1 MAWSSC
7 PFGGF
12 LFGVE
17 KTRPSVTPKSVEPPA
32 PRVRFFAGNPCRFE
46 ASRERG
52 DLARA
57 RGHNTSPRDRR
68 AHVAKASS
76 VRRRS
81 LACGMRV
88 ASGARLAPR
97 AEQARRGARPTNAS
111 DHHRPR
117 RGQRAWRRSVVEL
130 GATTRGASVP
140 LPATRPWSSPPRRVR
155 ASTWRAEAGAFPARV
170 SPQDPP
176 LAASFDAAYG
186 DRSVDRR
193 TDEVSANPARAASAS
208 SRATNP
214 SSPLD
219 PLANER
225 RCLETSD
232 AGTVLGAVALI
243 TGSTVGAGALALPA
257 TVSPAG
263 IGPSSAVLL
272 GCWGLLVCEALLLA
286 EVNVALMRERDE
298 YRLVHGRG
306 HSPVAI
312 SLSEM
317 AGRTLGAE
325 GAAAVTAAYLF
336 LSTTLLTAYVSKSGA
351 IVADVLAGT
360 GVDIDVDPRAAS
372 LGFAAALGAALAG
385 GGVSLADKMNQAL
398 TATLLSLFG
407 VLIAGGLGRADWS
420 AVDFAGDWSC
430 APACAP
436 VVFLALVYHDLVP
449 VICAY
454 LAGDVAKIRKAV
466 ILGSAAPLA
475 MFLAW
480 DAVALGVGAASGGK
494 GAGSDPLAALMAGG
508 DGTVALVVGGFS
520 FCAIAT
526 SFIGTAI
533 GVNAFALPR
542 LERWAEECAPFG
554 TQSRSVVF
562 SESYRRAEKLGMR
575 TLTYVLM
582 LSGPA
587 AIAVT
592 NPDVFLP
599 ATNFAGAYGMT
610 AMFGIL
616 PPVMAFRMRAQ
627 LAEHEG
633 TRTKEASSASLE
645 RASRVAGRRSRT
657 TSGSRENEI
666 ETSDRNVGGGTP
678 ALAALSLAACAITLG
693 QLREDVTRGAS
704 LVSSPVGSATLSAE
718 RVATMDTAG
727 RFEAAPEAPFA
738 SLTLTAPDEAVSAT
752 AALAGETRDWFGR
765 AARLVNGL

>member
-1 MAWSSC
+1 
-7 PFGGF
+7 
-12 LFGVE
+12 
-17 KTRPSVTPKSVEPPA
+17 
-32 PRVRFFAGNPCRFE
+32 
-46 ASRERG
+46 
-52 DLARA
+52 
-57 RGHNTSPRDRR
+57 
-68 AHVAKASS
+68 
-76 VRRRS
+76 
-81 LACGMRV
+81 MRV
-88 ASGARLAPR
+88 ASGARLASTR
-97 AEQARRGARPTNAS
+97 ADAHARRGARPS
-111 DHHRPR
+111 DAQNHHPR
-117 RGQRAWRRSVVEL
+117 RGDRERAWRRSVVAR
-130 GATTRGASVP
+130 GATTRGARVP
-140 LPATRPWSSPPRRVR
+140 SPATRPWSSPPRRDR
-155 ASTWRAEAGAFPARV
+155 ASARRAEADTSPARV
-170 SPQDPP
+170 SPRDAP
-176 LAASFDAAYG
+176 LAASFDAADG
-186 DRSVDRR
+186 DFDL
-193 TDEVSANPARAASAS
+193 DFNLDPDAD
-208 SRATNP
+208 ATRP
-214 SSPLD
+214 SSHPGD

-325 GAAAVTAAYLF
+325 GAAAVAAAYLF
-336 LSTTLLTAYVSKSGA
+336 LSTTLLTAYVSKSGV
-351 IVADVLAGT
+351 IVAGVLAGT
-360 GVDIDVDPRAAS
+360 GVGVDVDPRAAS
-372 LGFAAALGAALAG
+372 LGFAAAMGAALTG
-385 GGVSLADKMNQAL
+385 GGVALADKMNQAL

-407 VLIAGGLGRADWS
+407 VLIAGGLTRADWS
-420 AVDFAGDWSC
+420 AADFAGDWSC
-430 APACAP
+430 APACVP

-454 LAGDVAKIRKAV
+454 LAGDVSKIRKAV

-480 DAVALGVGAASGGK
+480 DAVALGVAAASGGE
-494 GAGSDPLAALMAGG
+494 GGGSDPLAALMAGG

-533 GVNAFALPR
+533 GVNAFAQPR
-542 LERWAEECAPFG
+542 LERWAEERAPPG
-554 TQSRSVVF
+554 TRRRSAAS
-562 SESYRRAEKLGMR
+562 SESSRRAEKLGMR
-575 TLTYVLM
+575 AVTYALM

-616 PPVMAFRMRAQ
+616 PPVMAFKMRAQ
-627 LAEHEG
+627 LAELE
-633 TRTKEASSASLE
+633 REAPSASLE
-645 RASRVAGRRSRT
+645 RAAERRSRWT
-657 TSGSRENEI
+657 WGGFREDEI

-693 QLREDVTRGAS
+693 QLREDVARGAS
-704 LVSSPVGSATLSAE
+704 LVPSPAASAALSAE
-718 RVATMDTAG
+718 RVDTVYTVG
-727 RFEAAPEAPFA
+727 RSEEPFA
-738 SLTLTAPDEAVSAT
+738 SLAVPDEVVSAT
-752 AALAGETRDWFGR
+752 AALAGETRDWLGR
-765 AARLVNGL
+765 AARSRRF

>member
-1 MAWSSC
+1 
-7 PFGGF
+7 
-12 LFGVE
+12 
-17 KTRPSVTPKSVEPPA
+17 
-32 PRVRFFAGNPCRFE
+32 
-46 ASRERG
+46 
-52 DLARA
+52 
-57 RGHNTSPRDRR
+57 
-68 AHVAKASS
+68 
-76 VRRRS
+76 
-81 LACGMRV
+81 MRV
-88 ASGARLAPR
+88 ASGARLASTR
-97 AEQARRGARPTNAS
+97 ADAHARRGARPS
-111 DHHRPR
+111 DAQNHHPR
-117 RGQRAWRRSVVEL
+117 RGDRERAWRRSVVAR
-130 GATTRGASVP
+130 GATTRGARVP
-140 LPATRPWSSPPRRVR
+140 SPATRPWSSPPRRDR
-155 ASTWRAEAGAFPARV
+155 ASARRAEADTSPARV
-170 SPQDPP
+170 SPRDAP
-176 LAASFDAAYG
+176 LAASFDAADG
-186 DRSVDRR
+186 DFDL
-193 TDEVSANPARAASAS
+193 DFNLDPDAD
-208 SRATNP
+208 ATRP
-214 SSPLD
+214 SSHPGD

-325 GAAAVTAAYLF
+325 GAAAVAAAYLF
-336 LSTTLLTAYVSKSGA
+336 LSTTLLTAYVSKSGV
-351 IVADVLAGT
+351 IVAGVLAGT
-360 GVDIDVDPRAAS
+360 GVGVDVDPRAAS
-372 LGFAAALGAALAG
+372 LGFAAAMGAALTG
-385 GGVSLADKMNQAL
+385 GGVALADKMNQAL

-407 VLIAGGLGRADWS
+407 VLIAGGLTRADWS
-420 AVDFAGDWSC
+420 AADFAGDWSC
-430 APACAP
+430 APACVP

-645 RASRVAGRRSRT
+645 RASRAAGRRSRT